1 MGLLERAKNLKTSPV
16 NDSSAMKE
24 ADAVIENAA
33 PAQDASL
40 LENFEPE
47 NFDSAE
53 MIRLDSDDS
62 IFNEK
67 SNSVPIKSDDI
78 IIDDISAGESD
89 DSADNDFLIDDS
101 SKKEEVVSFDGEL
114 EDFLST
120 ETEPSAEEPPM
131 FIPSAVD
138 DTVASLNEEVL
149 PDDASLKSNDEI
161 QQSFDEQNKFDSN
174 DPFSDPEV
182 ALDEKDLLT
191 DIDSV
196 EKNNPRPEPIIFP
209 TAPSVSDDFFGVLN
223 EASRELLRSNSSEDF
238 FNVLL
243 LLVMGQFTA
252 SSAAILVPINIEEPQ
267 GKWTLRDVRG
277 IRLKNRSVTFRG
289 IDPLMGQ
296 ILESRNILDIEE
308 FASLDGF
315 REECSIFYSIGGR
328 YILPIRAKGVTRVI
342 LALGDKISGDYEP
355 SEIENMRVYAST
367 VSPIFERLMDIEKI
381 TEENCQYIE
390 RNTEYSDID
399 KIERDLRRSSGG
411 ADIESMIEEKMNH
424 YGAESF
430 CFFVHNERGDALVP
444 RFCEKADLMGLKSS
458 GFSIPAES
466 ELCSYFIQK
475 DEWED
480 FENPASFNPLRSVFT
495 DTHIIKMN
503 LCAAY
508 PFLMRGYIAGLLILM
523 RGKRERIADTKM
535 HIMRLSRHVF
545 SFLQGNAAI
554 SVYENPFSDI
564 IGKPMLRMEKTI
576 SMADDLG
583 ITVSF
588 ILFHLKNLKRYRS
601 IYGTADSENLMLKI
615 REIIESRISHSDYG
629 IRIESGKVIVILP
642 GKTKKYAVPFSTA
655 VRNEVNASFRERE
668 SQIMLTY
675 LIAEYPADGKTLY
688 DILDYLS

>member
-1 MGLLERAKNLKTSPV
+1 MGLLERAKSLK
-16 NDSSAMKE
+16 SSST
-24 ADAVIENAA
+24 ADASAA
-33 PAQDASL
+33 EGNESV
-40 LENFEPE
+40 LENIVSDSDTGIFE
-47 NFDSAE
+47 NFNAEDFDAAE

-67 SNSVPIKSDDI
+67 TYSAPVKSDDF
-78 IIDDISAGESD
+78 IIDDINTESD
-89 DSADNDFLIDDS
+89 DSHEKDFS
-101 SKKEEVVSFDGEL
+101 SKDSEKDEPVVSFDGEL
-114 EDFLST
+114 EDFLSND
-120 ETEPSAEEPPM
+120 EEPSIENNKAY
-131 FIPSAVD
+131 IPESVD
-138 DTVASLNEEVL
+138 DSVESL
-149 PDDASLKSNDEI
+149 PDESI
-161 QQSFDEQNKFDSN
+161 SFDEDIEPLDNVQLSSDEQSISDSS
-174 DPFSDPEV
+174 DPFTDPEAV
-182 ALDEKDLLT
+182 LDEKDLLA

-196 EKNNPRPEPIIFP
+196 VQNNPKPEPLITP
-209 TAPSVSDDFFGVLN
+209 TGPPVSDDFFGVLN
-223 EASRELLRSNSSEDF
+223 EASRELLRSNNSEDF

-252 SSAAILVPINIEEPQ
+252 SSAAILVPVNIDEPE

-277 IRLKNRSVTFRG
+277 IRLKSRSVTFRG
-289 IDPLMGQ
+289 MDPLMGQ

-308 FASLDGF
+308 FAGLEGF
-315 REECSIFYSIGGR
+315 REECSIFYSIGAR

-342 LALGDKISGDYEP
+342 LALGDKISGKYEP
-355 SEIENMRVYAST
+355 AEIENMRVYAAT

-381 TEENCQYIE
+381 TEENRQYVE

-411 ADIESMIEEKMNH
+411 ADIESIIEEKMNH

-430 CFFVHNERGDALVP
+430 CFFVRNERGDSLVP
-444 RFCEKADLMGLKSS
+444 RFCEKADLMGLKAS
-458 GFSIPAES
+458 GFSIPADS

-480 FENPASFNPLRSVFT
+480 FENPASFNPLRSAFT

-508 PFLMRGYIAGLLILM
+508 PFLMRGYIAGLLIVM

-545 SFLQGNAAI
+545 AFLQGNAAI

-564 IGKPMLRMEKTI
+564 IGKPMLRMEKTL

-583 ITVSF
+583 ISVSF
-588 ILFHLKNLKRYRS
+588 ILFHVKNLKRYRS

-629 IRIESGKVIVILP
+629 LRTEIGKVIVVLP
-642 GKTKKYAVPFSTA
+642 GKTKKYAVPFATA
-655 VRNEVNASFRERE
+655 VRNEVSAAFRERE

-675 LIAEYPADGKTLY
+675 LIAEYPADGKTLH